1 MLSADF
7 LLTSFVVAV
16 SPGTGV
22 LYTLSAGLSQGRRAS
37 LIAALGCTLG
47 IVPHILIVV
56 TGLAAMLHTGTL
68 AYQILKYLGIGYLL
82 FMTWQMLRSDQNSMQ
97 FKEDMQV
104 SAWRLACSGTLMN
117 ILNPKLVIF
126 FLAFL
131 PQFMSADEPSP
142 MRHLILLG
150 IAFMAITL
158 IVFVGYGMTVAS
170 FRNLVQSRPH
180 VMLWL
185 QRCFAMAFVAM
196 SLKLA
201 LF

>member
-1 MLSADF
+1 VQADVFFLFCPLLSVNYEICTHSTEVYAIPFLGRLSSCLLEEKMLSADF
-7 LLTSFVVAV
+7 LLTSFLVAV

-37 LIAALGCTLG
+37 LIAALGCT
-47 IVPHILIVV
+47 
-56 TGLAAMLHTGTL
+56 
-68 AYQILKYLGIGYLL
+68 
-82 FMTWQMLRSDQNSMQ
+82 
-97 FKEDMQV
+97 
-104 SAWRLACSGTLMN
+104 
-117 ILNPKLVIF
+117 
-126 FLAFL
+126 LAFL

-158 IVFVGYGMTVAS
+158 IVFVGYGMTAAS

-201 LF
+201 WF